1 MTVPMI
7 ESKSRSG
14 SVAVGVL
21 KALHLLNAASSP
33 ATLEAV
39 CNWLATSEDFYY
51 DDWLIVGGRTATE
64 YIADILEDLRDLGVV
79 CAVERNTGAD
89 SQTSLDWS
97 PRLPPSA

>member
-1 MTVPMI
+1 MI

-21 KALHLLNAASSP
+21 KALHLLNVESKP

-39 CNWLATSEDFYY
+39 CNWLATSEDYYY

-64 YIADILEDLRDLGVV
+64 YIADILEDLRELGVV
-79 CAVERNTGAD
+79 CTVERDRGAD
-89 SQTSLDWS
+89 SQPSQEWS
-97 PRLPPSA
+97 AILPPSA